1 MTDGRPAAGTR
12 TGLAA
17 FRNGRRREE
26 EMSRSEDMPQNSHV
40 LVCLSSSTSNAR
52 VIHAAARIAAAFQG
66 AFSAL
71 FVETPGYAQ
80 MPDDDKKRLRSN
92 MNLAEKLGA
101 KLETAIGDDV
111 AYQIAEY
118 ARLSGV
124 TCVVIGQTN
133 TVGGLL
139 LRKRSLTDRLINYA
153 PDLDYFIIPDHGTRV
168 YVAKKAPDGS
178 RKRALLDAGISLAAL
193 GLCTMIGF
201 LFSHLGFT
209 DANVIMVFLLG
220 LLTVSIGT
228 AHRAFSL
235 IWAVVSVLLFDLLF
249 TTPRFTFYAY
259 GTGYP
264 VTFLVM
270 FAAAF
275 LISTL
280 AIRLKQNARQS
291 AQTARRVS
299 VVLETDRQLSKAK
312 SKEEIL
318 SVLAGQLTQ
327 LLKRSLVIYPA
338 ADGRL
343 GDPVFYPAAEDT
355 TPYRTDQERAAAEWA
370 FARRKRAGATTDRYP
385 QSSYLYYSMRVREH
399 AYGVVGVAVH
409 GSPLDASE
417 ESMLSSVVGECS
429 LALENARNA
438 REKEE
443 SMVLAENER
452 LRANLLRAVSHDLRT
467 PLTSIMG
474 NADSLLTSGDS
485 MDRETRLRRY
495 ADIYADAQW
504 LTGMVENLLSASRME
519 DGSLRLNMN
528 TELVDDM
535 IAEAVRHMGRRLDGF
550 TLDVRKPESLLFVRA
565 DARLI
570 VQVIINLLD
579 NAVKYAPAGTLIRV
593 ETREEPGNVLVRVAD
608 EGPGIPDDQKPHVF
622 DLFYSGNNLTGDS
635 RRGLGLGLALC
646 QSIMKA
652 HGGGIAVR
660 DSTPHGAVFE
670 LTFPKAEVR
679 LDE

>member
-1 MTDGRPAAGTR
+1 
-12 TGLAA
+12 
-17 FRNGRRREE
+17 
-26 EMSRSEDMPQNSHV
+26 MSRSEDKQQSSHI

-71 FVETPGYAQ
+71 FVETPGYTQ
-80 MPDDDKKRLRSN
+80 MSDDDKKRLRSN

-101 KLETAIGDDV
+101 KIDTVIGDDV
-111 AYQIAEY
+111 PYQIAEY

-124 TCVVIGQTN
+124 SCIVAGQAN
-133 TVGGLL
+133 TVSGLL
-139 LRKRSLTDRLINYA
+139 RRRRSLTDRLINYA

-168 YVAKKAPDGS
+168 YVARKAPESS
-178 RKRALLDAGISLAAL
+178 RKRTILDTGIFLAAL
-193 GLCTMIGF
+193 GLCTLIGF

-209 DANVIMVFLLG
+209 DANIIMIYLLG
-220 LLTVSIGT
+220 LLAVSIGT

-275 LISTL
+275 LISTQ
-280 AIRLKQNARQS
+280 AIRLKRNARQS
-291 AQTARRVS
+291 ARTARRVS
-299 VVLETDRQLSKAK
+299 VVLETDRQLSRAK
-312 SKEEIL
+312 SREEIL

-327 LLKRSLVIYPA
+327 LLKRSLVVYPA

-343 GDPVFYPAAEDT
+343 EDPVFYPAAEDT
-355 TPYRTDQERAAAEWA
+355 TPYRMDQERGAVEWA

-385 QSSYLYYSMRVREH
+385 RSDYLYYSMRVQDRT
-399 AYGVVGVAVH
+399 YGVVGVAIH
-409 GSPLDASE
+409 NSPLDASE

-474 NADSLLTSGDS
+474 NADNLLAGGES
-485 MDRETRLRRY
+485 MDRDTRRRLY
-495 ADIYADAQW
+495 SDIYTDAQW

-519 DGSLRLNMN
+519 DGSLKLNMN
-528 TELVDDM
+528 TELMDDM
-535 IAEAVRHMGRRLDGF
+535 IAEAVRRMGRRLDGF
-550 TLDVRKPESLLFVRA
+550 TLDLRPSGSLLFVQA

-579 NAVKYAPAGTLIRV
+579 NAVKYAPAGTVITIG
-593 ETREEPGNVLVRVAD
+593 TREEGGNVLVSVAD
-608 EGPGIPDDQKPHVF
+608 EGPGIPEDQKPRVF
-622 DLFYSGNNLTGDS
+622 DLFWSGNNLTGDS

-652 HGGGIAVR
+652 HSGTIAVR
-660 DSTPHGAVFE
+660 DNTPRGAVFE
-670 LTFPKAEVR
+670 LTFPKAEVN

>member
-1 MTDGRPAAGTR
+1 
-12 TGLAA
+12 
-17 FRNGRRREE
+17 
-26 EMSRSEDMPQNSHV
+26 MSSSKDNRQSSHI

-80 MPDDDKKRLRSN
+80 LSDDDKKRLRSN

-101 KLETAIGDDV
+101 KIETAIGDDV
-111 AYQIAEY
+111 PYQIAEY
-118 ARLSGV
+118 ARLSDV
-124 TCVVIGQTN
+124 SCIVIGQTN

-139 LRKRSLTDRLINYA
+139 RRKRSLTDRLINYA

-168 YVAKKAPDGS
+168 YVARKAPES
-178 RKRALLDAGISLAAL
+178 NRKRAIIDTGISLAAL
-193 GLCTMIGF
+193 GLCTLIGF

-209 DANVIMVFLLG
+209 DANIIMVYLLG
-220 LLTVSIGT
+220 LLTVSIST

-280 AIRLKQNARQS
+280 AIRLKRNARQS

-299 VVLETDRQLSKAK
+299 VVLETDRQLSKSK

-327 LLKRSLVIYPA
+327 LLKRSLVVYPA
-338 ADGRL
+338 EDGRL

-355 TPYRTDQERAAAEWA
+355 TPYRMERERQAVEWA
-370 FARRKRAGATTDRYP
+370 FAQRKRAGATTNWYP
-385 QSSYLYYSMRVREH
+385 QSSYLYYSMRHV
-399 AYGVVGVAVH
+399 YGVVGVAVH
-409 GSPLDASE
+409 DSPLDASE
-417 ESMLSSVVGECS
+417 ESMLASVVGECS

-474 NADSLLTSGDS
+474 NADNLLSSGES
-485 MDRETRLRRY
+485 MDRNTQRQLY
-495 ADIYADAQW
+495 SDIYTDAQW

-519 DGSLRLNMN
+519 DGSLKLNMN
-528 TELVDDM
+528 TELMDDM

-550 TLDVRKPESLLFVRA
+550 HLDIHRAEALLFIQA

-579 NAVKYAPAGTLIRV
+579 NAIKYAPAGTGI
-593 ETREEPGNVLVRVAD
+593 EISTREAHGNVLVRIAD
-608 EGPGIPDDQKPHVF
+608 EGPGIPEDQKPHVF

-652 HGGGIAVR
+652 HNGTITVH
-660 DSTPHGAVFE
+660 DSMPHGAVFE
-670 LTFPKAEVR
+670 LTFPKAEVN

>member
-1 MTDGRPAAGTR
+1 
-12 TGLAA
+12 
-17 FRNGRRREE
+17 
-26 EMSRSEDMPQNSHV
+26 MS
-40 LVCLSSSTSNAR
+40 
-52 VIHAAARIAAAFQG
+52 
-66 AFSAL
+66 
-71 FVETPGYAQ
+71 
-80 MPDDDKKRLRSN
+80 
-92 MNLAEKLGA
+92 
-101 KLETAIGDDV
+101 DV
-111 AYQIAEY
+111 SCI
-118 ARLSGV
+118 
-124 TCVVIGQTN
+124 VIGQTN

-139 LRKRSLTDRLINYA
+139 RRKRSLTDRLINYA

-168 YVAKKAPDGS
+168 YVARKAPES
-178 RKRALLDAGISLAAL
+178 NRKRAIIDTGISLAAL
-193 GLCTMIGF
+193 GLCTLIGF

-209 DANVIMVFLLG
+209 DANIIMVYLLG
-220 LLTVSIGT
+220 LLTVSIST

-280 AIRLKQNARQS
+280 AIRLKR
-291 AQTARRVS
+291 
-299 VVLETDRQLSKAK
+299 RQLSKSK

-327 LLKRSLVIYPA
+327 LLKRSLVVYPA
-338 ADGRL
+338 EDGRL

-355 TPYRTDQERAAAEWA
+355 TPYRMERERQAVEWA
-370 FARRKRAGATTDRYP
+370 FAQRKRAGATTNRYP
-385 QSSYLYYSMRVREH
+385 QSSYLYYSMRVQEH
-399 AYGVVGVAVH
+399 VYGVVGVAVH
-409 GSPLDASE
+409 DSPLDASE
-417 ESMLSSVVGECS
+417 ESMLASVVGECS

-474 NADSLLTSGDS
+474 NADNLLSSGES
-485 MDRETRLRRY
+485 MDRNTQRQLY
-495 ADIYADAQW
+495 SDIYTDAQW

-519 DGSLRLNMN
+519 DGSLKLNMN
-528 TELVDDM
+528 TELMDDM

-550 TLDVRKPESLLFVRA
+550 HLDIHRAEALLFIQA
-565 DARLI
+565 DARLV

-579 NAVKYAPAGTLIRV
+579 NAIKYAPAGTGI
-593 ETREEPGNVLVRVAD
+593 EISTREAHGNVLVRIAD
-608 EGPGIPDDQKPHVF
+608 EGPGIPEDQKPHVF

-652 HGGGIAVR
+652 HNGTITVH
-660 DSTPHGAVFE
+660 DSMPHGAVFE
-670 LTFPKAEVR
+670 LTFPKAEVN

>member
-1 MTDGRPAAGTR
+1 
-12 TGLAA
+12 
-17 FRNGRRREE
+17 
-26 EMSRSEDMPQNSHV
+26 
-40 LVCLSSSTSNAR
+40 
-52 VIHAAARIAAAFQG
+52 
-66 AFSAL
+66 
-71 FVETPGYAQ
+71 
-80 MPDDDKKRLRSN
+80 
-92 MNLAEKLGA
+92 
-101 KLETAIGDDV
+101 
-111 AYQIAEY
+111 
-118 ARLSGV
+118 
-124 TCVVIGQTN
+124 
-133 TVGGLL
+133 
-139 LRKRSLTDRLINYA
+139 
-153 PDLDYFIIPDHGTRV
+153 
-168 YVAKKAPDGS
+168 
-178 RKRALLDAGISLAAL
+178 LAAL
-193 GLCTMIGF
+193 GLCTLIGF

-209 DANVIMVFLLG
+209 DANIIMVYLLG
-220 LLTVSIGT
+220 LLLVSIST

-280 AIRLKQNARQS
+280 AIRLKRNAKQS

-312 SKEEIL
+312 SEEEIL

-327 LLKRSLVIYPA
+327 LLKRSLVVYPA
-338 ADGRL
+338 ADDRL

-355 TPYRTDQERAAAEWA
+355 TPYRMDQERQAVEWA
-370 FARRKRAGATTDRYP
+370 FSQRKRSGATTNRYP
-385 QSSYLYYSMRVREH
+385 QSSYLYYSLRVQEH
-399 AYGVVGVAVH
+399 VYGVVGVAIH
-409 GSPLDASE
+409 DSPLDASE
-417 ESMLSSVVGECS
+417 ESMLASVVGECS

-474 NADSLLTSGDS
+474 NADNLLNSGES
-485 MDRETRLRRY
+485 MDGGTLRQLY
-495 ADIYADAQW
+495 ADIYTDAQW

-519 DGSLRLNMN
+519 DGSLKLNMN
-528 TELVDDM
+528 TELMDDM
-535 IAEAVRHMGRRLDGF
+535 IAEAVRHMGRRLESF
-550 TLDVRKPESLLFVRA
+550 HLDMLRSESLLFVQA

-570 VQVIINLLD
+570 VQVIFNLLD
-579 NAVKYAPAGTLIRV
+579 NAVKYAPAGSEIRV
-593 ETREEPGNVLVRVAD
+593 TTLDLGSRVAVRVAD
-608 EGPGIPDDQKPHVF
+608 RGPGIPDEEKAHIF
-622 DLFYSGNNLTGDS
+622 DMFYTGGNLAGDS

-652 HGGGIAVR
+652 HHGTIEAR
-660 DSTPHGAVFE
+660 DQVPHGTVFE
-670 LTFPKAEVR
+670 LTFPRDEVDI
-679 LDE
+679 DE